1 MLIYFILNKSV
12 DLSPVIADSEEGED
26 TGGDAHVGDKVVE
39 ATVER
44 AKQPDSGMER
54 QTVHSGGDRPCD
66 LLVPHE
72 DEGGDAV
79 EGGDEEVGDGE
90 GEQEIVGHSPH
101 LFVS

>member
-44 AKQPDSGMER
+44 AEQPDSWMER
-54 QTVHSGGDRPCD
+54 
-66 LLVPHE
+66 
-72 DEGGDAV
+72 
-79 EGGDEEVGDGE
+79 
-90 GEQEIVGHSPH
+90 
-101 LFVS
+101 